1 MRIKLYRENGA
12 LGSNVVF
19 DALEQGFKRLGH
31 QIVDSN
37 EDIPVIWSVLWFGR
51 MQPNQQIYNFFKNK
65 NKPVMIVEVGSL
77 KRGISWKLS
86 LENINGDGKFNQE
99 NHLQKNRQKVL
110 GVELK
115 DFQTNRKPS
124 ILLLGQHD
132 RSLQWEGLPSV
143 SDWIFQKISEI
154 RKFTDRTIVVR
165 PHPRCRINYFSI
177 PNVVIETTNP
187 IPNTYSEFDIN
198 FSHHCVI
205 NHNSGTTVQ
214 AAINGVPLI
223 CDPSALAHP
232 VSCQLNEIETPYLK
246 DRTQWFEYILH
257 TEWLLDEFIQGT
269 PQERLISSM

>member
-31 QIVDSN
+31 QIVDSS
-37 EDIPVIWSVLWFGR
+37 EDVPVIWSVLWFGR
-51 MQPNQQIYNFFKNK
+51 MQPNQQIYNFFKKN

-77 KRGISWKLS
+77 KRGISWRLS

-99 NHLQKNRQKVL
+99 SSLQKNRQKIL
-110 GVELK
+110 GIDLK
-115 DFQTNRKPS
+115 DFQLNRKSS

-132 RSLQWEGLPSV
+132 RSLQWKGLPPINE
-143 SDWIFQKISEI
+143 WILQKISEI

-165 PHPRCRINYFSI
+165 PHPRCRINYFSM

-187 IPNTYSEFDIN
+187 LPNTYSEFDIN

-205 NHNSGTTVQ
+205 NHNSSTTVQ
-214 AAINGVPLI
+214 AAINGIPVI
-223 CDPSALAHP
+223 CDPSALAYP
-232 VSCQLNEIETPYLK
+232 ISCQLGDIENPYLK
-246 DRTQWFEYILH
+246 DRTQWFEHVLH
-257 TEWLLDEFIQGT
+257 TEWLLEEFVQGI
-269 PQERLISSM
+269 PQERLISLM